1 MAGVSGSGRKQAVW
15 KMGYFNGR
23 IFRMAFKVLHSD
35 MDLVLNA
42 HAMDRQ
48 DAQVAVVFPVNHA
61 FCCHSCL

>member
-1 MAGVSGSGRKQAVW
+1 
-15 KMGYFNGR
+15 
-23 IFRMAFKVLHSD
+23 MAFKVLHSD